1 MERHELAHRTLES
14 LRAGNVPWRFPFN
27 QLPHFE
33 SIFGTFFD
41 GVPLSDDEVNYAEV
55 DTLVQM
61 VGAKVTHHWRCQR
74 PRCDRPPLDRIL
86 LPARSRF
93 RDERQ
98 YRASIIHEVLHYIE
112 QPWRVGWIGSY
123 DQAELVA
130 EIGTGFV
137 ESFLR
142 LPHDTDNTNIE
153 TWLPAWEKGIEAN
166 PDYLSDAVA
175 QAVVGV
181 NYLLDLR
188 PRMKNGFG
196 RHSPRHDSAGR
207 ER

>member
-1 MERHELAHRTLES
+1 MERHEFAQQTIEALKT
-14 LRAGNVPWRFPFN
+14 GNVPWRYPFN

-33 SIFGTFFD
+33 PLFGKFFD
-41 GVPLSDDEVNYAEV
+41 GVPQSDEEVDYAEV
-55 DTLVQM
+55 DALVLM
-61 VGAKVTHHWRCQR
+61 AGAKVTHHWRCQR

-86 LPARSRF
+86 LPERARF

-98 YRASIIHEVLHYIE
+98 YRASIIHEILHFIE

-123 DQAELVA
+123 HQAELVA

-153 TWLPAWEKGIEAN
+153 TWLGDWTKGIEAN
-166 PDYLSDAVA
+166 PHYLFDAIA
-175 QAVVGV
+175 QAELGV

-188 PRMKNGFG
+188 PRMKNGTG
-196 RHSPRHDSAGR
+196 RQSPRHESGGR
-207 ER
+207 TR